1 MVIVGYG
8 TLNNVPYWIVR
19 NTWGTSWGQSG
30 YVFIK
35 RGTNECG
42 IAVEAGY
49 PTVMWYESTELNTLI
64 IHYFTYFANGLL
76 STQSK
81 PVNSNKRDNCREQQQ
96 KLVLFP
102 P

>member
-1 MVIVGYG
+1 MFSDSTCKKDYKNLNHEMVIVGYG
-8 TLNNVPYWIVR
+8 ALNNVPYWIVR

-49 PTVMWYESTELNTLI
+49 PTVM
-64 IHYFTYFANGLL
+64 
-76 STQSK
+76 
-81 PVNSNKRDNCREQQQ
+81 
-96 KLVLFP
+96 
-102 P
+102 